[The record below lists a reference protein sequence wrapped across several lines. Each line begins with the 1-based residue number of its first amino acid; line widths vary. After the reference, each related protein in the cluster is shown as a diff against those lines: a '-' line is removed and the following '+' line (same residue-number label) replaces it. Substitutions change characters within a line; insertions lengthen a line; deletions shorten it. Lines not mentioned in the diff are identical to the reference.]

1 MIKVVS
7 INVNDV
13 EELEKYIR
21 IETHNQTIYIGYHNF
36 FGYDDEKIKAAVWV
50 SYWRARSRGLSLKK
64 QGRYNEE
71 TKEIQPRVTV
81 ERFVP
86 EDKNPDEILY
96 DEQLK
101 KWN

>member
-1 MIKVVS
+1 MIKAVS

-13 EELEKYIR
+13 EELERYVKL
-21 IETHNQTIYIGYHNF
+21 ETHNKTLYVGYHNYY
-36 FGYDDEKIKAAVWV
+36 GYDDEKIKAAVWV

-64 QGRYNEE
+64 QGRYNEG

-86 EDKNPDEILY
+86 EDKDTETILY

-101 KWN
+101 KCN

>member
-13 EELEKYIR
+13 DELEKYVR
-21 IETHNQTIYIGYHNF
+21 LETHNQTLYIGYHNF